1 MYHGTMPVMLQVRN
15 LPDDV
20 HAKLKQRAREAGMSL
35 SDYVAEKLADLVKY
49 RSNAEILEDARKRA
63 VAAGIPE
70 RLRADGL
77 DGAEMVRRARA
88 ERDEEL
94 FGEDGVY
101 GPHGMLSEEW
111 PERRRKFLEE
121 FPDCAG

>member
-1 MYHGTMPVMLQVRN
+1 MLQVRN

-20 HAKLKQRAREAGMSL
+20 HAKLKKRAREVGMSL
-35 SDYVAEKLADLVKY
+35 SDYVAAQLAELVKY
-49 RSNAEILEDARKRA
+49 RSNAEILEEARNRA
-63 VAAGIPE
+63 IAAGIPE
-70 RLRADGL
+70 QLRADGL
-77 DGAEMVRRARA
+77 NGAEMTRRARA

-101 GPHGMLSEEW
+101 GPHGIFSDEW

-121 FPDCAG
+121 FPDSAG

>member
-1 MYHGTMPVMLQVRN
+1 MLQVRN

-20 HAKLKQRAREAGMSL
+20 HAKLKKRAREAGMSL
-35 SDYVAEKLADLVKY
+35 SDYVAGQLAELVKY
-49 RSNAEILEDARKRA
+49 RSNAEIFDDARNRA
-63 VAAGIPE
+63 IAAGIPE
-70 RLRADGL
+70 RLHGSRL
-77 DGAEMVRRARA
+77 DSTEITRRGRA

-101 GPHGMLSEEW
+101 GPHGIFSTDW

-121 FPDCAG
+121 FPDCSG